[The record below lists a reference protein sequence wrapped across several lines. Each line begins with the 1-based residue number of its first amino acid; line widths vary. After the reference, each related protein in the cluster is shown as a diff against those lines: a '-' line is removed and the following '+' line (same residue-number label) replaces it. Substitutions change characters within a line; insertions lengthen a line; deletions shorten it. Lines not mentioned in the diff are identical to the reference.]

1 MDVFLIE
8 DDENYDGIWEKKVS
22 TGIKKNLI
30 MNLSKI
36 KISEN

>member
-22 TGIKKNLI
+22 TGIKKTLI